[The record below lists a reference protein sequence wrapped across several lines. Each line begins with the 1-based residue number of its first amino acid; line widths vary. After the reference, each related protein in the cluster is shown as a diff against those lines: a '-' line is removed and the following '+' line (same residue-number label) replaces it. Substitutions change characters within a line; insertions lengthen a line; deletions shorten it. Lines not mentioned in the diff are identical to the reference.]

1 MKKDNYQEALETVF
15 EYIFGAESY
24 ERRTQEELLERLD
37 YLVDTTTKQ
46 ENLK

>member
-1 MKKDNYQEALETVF
+1 MKKDNYQEALESVF
-15 EYIFGAESY
+15 EHIFGAESY

-37 YLVDTTTKQ
+37 HLVDTTNEQ